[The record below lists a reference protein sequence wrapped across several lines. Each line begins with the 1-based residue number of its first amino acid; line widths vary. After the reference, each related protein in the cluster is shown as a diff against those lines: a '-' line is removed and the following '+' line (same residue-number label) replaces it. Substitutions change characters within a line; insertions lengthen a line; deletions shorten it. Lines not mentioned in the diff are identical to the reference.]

1 MNPGEDG
8 MGEKIQTGAL
18 PWRRLAGG
26 GMEVLLVTS
35 RLSGRWI
42 VPKGWPMPGKS
53 LAQAAAQ
60 EAFEE
65 AGVTGKIDAEPLGFF
80 QHVKNFTLGQ
90 MEVTIFVHP
99 LAVEK
104 ELSSWPERG
113 QRQRKWFEPK
123 NAARVVES
131 NDLGSMILKLCQDE
145 RQVI

>member
-1 MNPGEDG
+1 
-8 MGEKIQTGAL
+8 MGENIQTGAL
-18 PWRRLAGG
+18 PWRRLTGG

-65 AGVTGKIDAEPLGFF
+65 AGVTGRIDAEPLGFF
-80 QHVKNFTLGQ
+80 QHVKNFPLGQ

-131 NDLGSMILKLCQDE
+131 NDLGSMILKLGQDE
-145 RQVI
+145 RQVT

>member
-1 MNPGEDG
+1 MNPGRDG
-8 MGEKIQTGAL
+8 MGENIQTGAL

-65 AGVTGKIDAEPLGFF
+65 AGVTGRIDAEPLGFF
-80 QHVKNFTLGQ
+80 QHVKNFPLGQ

-131 NDLGSMILKLCQDE
+131 NDLGSMILKLGQDE
-145 RQVI
+145 RQVT